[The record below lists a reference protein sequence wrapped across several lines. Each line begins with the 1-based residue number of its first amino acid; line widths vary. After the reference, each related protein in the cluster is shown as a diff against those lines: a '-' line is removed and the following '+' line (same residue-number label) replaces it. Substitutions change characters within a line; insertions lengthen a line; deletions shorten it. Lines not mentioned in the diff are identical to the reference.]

1 MPPFLSNSRRLG
13 DNRGVEAFDVE
24 EIGGRR
30 YCVGQRQPDLPW
42 HFILLMPWILLLTE
56 LTKKA
61 WWTGVVIIAVG
72 IVAIAIFEARRPR
85 KEGLAVGVTIQA
97 GVDDL
102 ASTRGL
108 LSVVDGQLRFEG
120 SGFRF
125 ALGASDFERV
135 CRNQNL
141 ELCLRVSAHGDLP
154 TQYIVVF
161 GSPWTVR
168 KATQLAEDAQN
179 GGIPLFPPIRPSL
192 YEVPSPVDLRRMA
205 LWSVAGSL
213 VAAVLYFNLVRSDI
227 REAVAVLGLSV
238 LLLPVLPLLRQHADA
253 KNKQMLDRRG
263 GHV

>member
-1 MPPFLSNSRRLG
+1 M
-13 DNRGVEAFDVE
+13 EAFDVE

-30 YCVGQRQPDLPW
+30 YCVAHRQPDLPW
-42 HFILLMPWILLLTE
+42 HVILMMPWILLLTE

-61 WWTGVVIIAVG
+61 WWTGVVIFVVG
-72 IVAIAIFEARRPR
+72 IGAIAIFEARRPR
-85 KEGLAVGVTIQA
+85 KVGLAVGVAVQA

-120 SGFRF
+120 SSFRF

-154 TQYIVVF
+154 TQYIVVH

-168 KATQLAEDAQN
+168 KATQLAEDAQS
-179 GGIPLFPPIRPSL
+179 GGTPLFPPIRPGL
-192 YEVPSPVDLRRMA
+192 YEVPSPVDLRRLA

-213 VAAVLYFNLVRSDI
+213 VAAVLYFILVRHEA
-227 REAVAVLGLSV
+227 REALAVTGVSV
-238 LLLPVLPLLRQHADA
+238 LLLPVLPLLRQHAVA
-253 KNKQMLDRRG
+253 KNAQMLDRRG
-263 GHV
+263 GRA